1 MNLQAKKSWFV
12 LNGQIIA
19 LGAGIK
25 GDTEASIETVVDN
38 RLLNDAYQYQVLS
51 NIGEIHE
58 KNETSKTMVITKV
71 GSFQC

>member
-25 GDTEASIETVVDN
+25 GIQKL
-38 RLLNDAYQYQVLS
+38 RLRQLLIIV
-51 NIGEIHE
+51 
-58 KNETSKTMVITKV
+58 
-71 GSFQC
+71 C

>member
-1 MNLQAKKSWFV
+1 MVL

-58 KNETSKTMVITKV
+58 KMKRVKTMVITKV